1 MERHTS
7 PFKRRSLAVRQRS
20 QSAWDP
26 LMAPSSKE
34 LTTKTGTERYM
45 APECYSLG
53 ETGAY
58 TNAVDVFSFAILS
71 HEVLSRCRAYEDT
84 YMTMQQVARSVNE
97 TGLRPRLPRGWS
109 DELKDLMSRMWAQQP
124 MDRPSFEQIAETL
137 ADFLQRGAQ
146 AEGGVSALLGIA
158 DGAAIGCC
166 AVQ

>member
-1 MERHTS
+1 
-7 PFKRRSLAVRQRS
+7 
-20 QSAWDP
+20 
-26 LMAPSSKE
+26 
-34 LTTKTGTERYM
+34 
-45 APECYSLG
+45 
-53 ETGAY
+53 
-58 TNAVDVFSFAILS
+58 
-71 HEVLSRCRAYEDT
+71 
-84 YMTMQQVARSVNE
+84 MTMQQVARSVNE